1 MISLKTL
8 HRGNAN
14 KVGHYYADQKD
25 DYYSRDGN
33 SAQWQGQGAAQIGLE
48 GNITQ
53 ESFTAALK
61 GDFGPNVT
69 LAKSIRK
76 DAKSRAGEDLTF
88 SAPKSVSIQ
97 ALIGKDSKVL
107 EAHDHAVQKA
117 LEYLESELVRARQK
131 VDGVTTSEKTANI
144 IAAKFRHETA
154 RPSKEDHA
162 DPQLHTHT
170 IIMNA
175 TRRADG
181 KWVSVANE
189 QIFQNKK
196 LLDTIYK
203 NEMAAYLERAG
214 YALRYEKDSFE
225 LANIS
230 REQIEY
236 FSKRSMSVE
245 AELAKMGKT
254 RKTASHDLK
263 QTITLAT
270 RNAKRPEIT
279 RDDLQKGWEKEA
291 KDLGID
297 FAAAKRPVEFTKPGH
312 DKTMPG
318 QPHPSATP
326 DEKHP
331 NAPSPG
337 ITPESPTTVSD
348 QLQSSIADQCVA
360 WAIRHHAEREAVIRK
375 SVLTELAL
383 NHSMGTGISVKHI
396 QLAVDRSLKAGHLI
410 QGAHVYRSNDIP
422 DIGTALSREEWV
434 KRLVREGATPS
445 EARQNVRR
453 AIATGSL
460 FLDEA
465 RYTTQ
470 AAREREKRIFQIE
483 REGREK
489 VEAIMTPDVIK
500 QKLADKGL
508 KPGQLAAADLI
519 LGTKNRI
526 IGVQGL
532 AGVGKSFMLNEVKK
546 VIESADYTVKSV
558 APYGTQVKELRS
570 LGVEAVTVASMLE
583 AKQGR
588 FKLDGKTILV
598 IDEAGVVPT
607 RQMEKILK
615 QAESTGARVVMLGDK
630 DQTKAIEAGKPMH
643 QLQDEGMQ
651 TALMGDIVRQKDPL
665 LRKAVELA
673 AQGRASEALH
683 IIQTKL
689 DSVLE
694 IKESPD
700 RYTAMAD
707 QYVSLDQVTRKD
719 TLIITGTNASRIALN
734 DLVHDKLG
742 LKGKGFAFYLHTRV
756 DTTQAQRRSAR
767 YYEVG
772 TIIQPERDYRNGLL
786 AGNQYK
792 VISVDT
798 QLNRIQV
805 AHLQTGVTVEFN
817 PSRTTKLSIYELRQS
832 ELSAGDSVRIT
843 RNDAKLDLVNGE
855 RYEVLAVTPTTVT
868 IGKRDDNGS
877 ITRRLM
883 LDADKTHPLHMDYA
897 YTSTVHSAQGLTAT
911 QVILN
916 QETYSRTTKSDV
928 FYVAISRAKEK
939 ISVYTN
945 DMAKLPFAVS
955 RREEKGAALDIGIAQ
970 ATRQAEHNHES
981 TPSLEKQHHDHQL

>member
-8 HRGNAN
+8 HRGNAHSAS
-14 KVGHYYADQKD
+14 HYYADTED
-25 DYYSRDGN
+25 DYYARDGS
-33 SAQWQGQGAAQIGLE
+33 SAQWQGQGAAQIGLKGE
-48 GNITQ
+48 IKQ
-53 ESFTAALK
+53 AQFAAALK
-61 GDFGPNVT
+61 GDFGPDVN
-69 LAKSIRK
+69 LAKSVRK

-97 ALIGKDSKVL
+97 ALVGKDSAVL
-107 EAHDHAVQKA
+107 DAHDHAVRKT
-117 LEYLESELVRARQK
+117 LEYLENELVRARQK
-131 VDGVTTSEKTANI
+131 VKGVSTSEKTANI

-154 RPSKEDHA
+154 RPSKEEHA

-170 IIMNA
+170 VIMNA

-189 QIFQNKK
+189 QIFKNKK

-203 NEMAAYLERAG
+203 NEMAAYLEKAG

-230 REQIEY
+230 REQIEH
-236 FSKRSMSVE
+236 FSKRSMTIE
-245 AELAKMGKT
+245 AELAKLGKT

-297 FAAAKRPVEFTKPGH
+297 FTAAKRPVELHKPGH
-312 DKTMPG
+312 DKATPG
-318 QPHPSATP
+318 TPGSSLNP
-326 DEKHP
+326 DEKQ
-331 NAPSPG
+331 PG
-337 ITPESPTTVSD
+337 VPPKSSFPDSPTIVSD
-348 QLQSSIADQCVA
+348 QLQNNIADQCVA
-360 WAIRHHAEREAVIRK
+360 WAIRHHAEREAIIRE
-375 SVLTELAL
+375 SVLKELAL
-383 NHSMGTGISVKHI
+383 NHSMGTGISIKHI
-396 QLAVDRSLKAGHLI
+396 QLAIERSLKAGHLI
-410 QGAHVYRSNDIP
+410 QGANVYRSNDVA

-445 EARQNVRR
+445 QARQNIRR

-460 FLDEA
+460 ILDET

-500 QKLADKGL
+500 QKLDGKGL

-588 FKLDGKTILV
+588 FKLDNKTILV

-665 LRKAVELA
+665 LREAVELA

-694 IKESPD
+694 IKDSPD

-707 QYVSLDQVTRKD
+707 QYVSLDQATRQD
-719 TLIITGTNASRIALN
+719 TLIITGTNASRNALN

-742 LKGKGFAFYLHTRV
+742 LSAKGFNFNLLTRV

-792 VISVDT
+792 VMNVDT
-798 QLNRIQV
+798 EKNHIQV
-805 AHLQTGVTVEFN
+805 AHLQTGELIDFN

-843 RNDAKLDLVNGE
+843 RNNAKLDLVNGE

-868 IGKRDDNGS
+868 IGKRAEDGS
-877 ITRRLM
+877 IERRLM

-939 ISVYTN
+939 ISVYTD
-945 DMAKLPFAVS
+945 DMTKLPFAVS
-955 RREEKGAALDIGIAQ
+955 RREEKGAALDIGMAQ
-970 ATRQAEHNHES
+970 VSRHIERTHES
-981 TPSLEKQHHDHQL
+981 KPSLEKHHHDHQL